1 MELME
6 VHELPIDSRIVK
18 QSAQATIRNLV
29 DAAVELITNCDD
41 SYRRLEEQGFST
53 SGRIEL
59 VVSRQKGGRCEI
71 FLVRD
76 YAEGMTREE
85 LQKAVRFGGETSG
98 FEKGRTVRGLFGR
111 GLKEAIISLGE
122 GEIHTIK
129 NNILNSA
136 RIWWDENEKKAK
148 YGLSEQVSNPSIE
161 QRHGVNESNGTVLQ
175 INVKNE
181 RMKIPEY
188 NKFRQQISDH
198 YALRDIT
205 SSEQR
210 AVFLKFVDLKRS
222 LLISPGP
229 EGNVR
234 FEPPQGQKVYEG
246 ELGLPGYGD
255 RTQIEIFESLVPLD
269 SPHLNS
275 FAKAG
280 LLIKSGASI
289 LDNRLFKYE
298 NDPAALYFWGK
309 VGCDG
314 IVERVRKGELGI
326 IDFNRA
332 GIEWRH
338 EYCRAIQATVEKV
351 LDPLI
356 QEKRKELQKR
366 EEKKEVAE
374 PTKKMLRKLCSVLNE
389 LANREF
395 EEWEPDVEPK
405 DKIEEL
411 TILPRHANIEVDRP
425 RSLGVYAPAHLV
437 RLAGNAVAIGSDN
450 IDVSLL
456 SSQISLDKKHP
467 KYPNLYYGFF
477 KVVGRVADGEA
488 NIRCRLGEQKAVV
501 HVKVGA
507 QGQKK
512 PGKPKGRKG
521 GFISDI
527 LPDEVADP
535 IQRVEYVGDT
545 GEIKIKINFPGVAR
559 YLTSGLGGVETE
571 QGRVFLAELVG
582 EAFCRQLAVVKLER
596 GESSPF
602 PGAEIDFF
610 NSTVNELQK
619 KYLDR
624 IHEVIAG
631 WRFS

>member
-1 MELME
+1 MEFSE

-41 SYRRLEEQGFST
+41 SYRRLEEQGIKI

-76 YAEGMTREE
+76 YAEGMTREG

-122 GEIHTIK
+122 GEIYTVK

-136 RIWWDENEKKAK
+136 KIWWDENEKKAK
-148 YGLSEQVSNPSIE
+148 YGLSEEVLNPSVE
-161 QRHGVNESNGTVLQ
+161 QRHGIKDSDGTVLQ

-181 RMKIPEY
+181 KMRIPEY
-188 NKFRQQISDH
+188 NKFKQQISDH

-205 SSEQR
+205 SSEKR
-210 AVFLKFVDLKRS
+210 EVFLQFVDLKRS
-222 LLISPGP
+222 LLISPGSQ
-229 EGNVR
+229 GNVK
-234 FEPPQGQKVYEG
+234 FEPPQGEKVYEG
-246 ELGLPGYGD
+246 ESDLPSYGEHIK
-255 RTQIEIFESLVPLD
+255 IEIFKSPIPLD
-269 SPHLNS
+269 SPHLNP

-280 LLIKSGASI
+280 LLVKSGASI
-289 LDNRLFKYE
+289 LDNRLFRYE

-314 IVERVRKGELGI
+314 MVERIRKGELGI

-338 EYCRAIQATVEKV
+338 EYCQAIQATVEKI

-356 QEKRKELQKR
+356 QEKRKELEKR

-389 LANREF
+389 LANKEF

-405 DKIEEL
+405 EKIEEL
-411 TILPRHANIEVDRP
+411 TILPRYANIEVDKP
-425 RSLGVYAPAHLV
+425 RSLGVYAPTQLV
-437 RLAGNAVAIGSDN
+437 RLAGNKVTLESDN
-450 IDVSLL
+450 IDISLL
-456 SSQISLDKKHP
+456 SSQVSLDRRHS
-467 KYPNLYYGFF
+467 KYPDLYYCFF
-477 KVVGRVADGEA
+477 KVVGRVVDAEA
-488 NIRCRLGEQKAVV
+488 NIRCKLGEQKAIAR
-501 HVKVGA
+501 VKVGV
-507 QGQKK
+507 QREKK
-512 PGKPKGRKG
+512 RGEPRGRKG

-535 IQRVEYVGDT
+535 IQRVEYVKDT

-559 YLTSGLGGVETE
+559 YLSSGLGGVETE

-582 EAFCRQLAVVKLER
+582 EAFCRQLAVIKLER
-596 GESSPF
+596 GEASPF

-610 NSTVNELQK
+610 NSTVNELQRR
-619 KYLDR
+619 YLDK

-631 WRFS
+631 WKFS